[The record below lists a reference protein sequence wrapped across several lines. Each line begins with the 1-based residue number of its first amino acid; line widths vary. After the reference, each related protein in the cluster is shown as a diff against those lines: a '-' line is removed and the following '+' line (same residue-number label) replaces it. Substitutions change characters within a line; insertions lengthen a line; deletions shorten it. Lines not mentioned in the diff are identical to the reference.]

1 MQAFPHEQQ
10 KKVQT
15 AVHAQVNRSSVVATV
30 ELCLTKP
37 SIDLLQAGM

>member
-1 MQAFPHEQQ
+1 MQAFPHEQL
-10 KKVQT
+10 KEVQT
-15 AVHAQVNRSSVVATV
+15 AVHAQVNRSSVV